1 MLLINV
7 HMQSG
12 NNKFIFI
19 LEFLDSRVF
28 CLFWLGQAAWPA
40 SLRRERLQGIGWRFL
55 CIMCTH
61 VEWLLQT
68 DALHFDFFSRIGLI
82 LFYLWFVWLHCVS
95 LFLFFDFTE
104 NTKTSKYG
112 INGNDV
118 KSVACSIQNGT
129 KQISCGKDKVA
140 WLYKN
145 GSCCK
150 EVVECC

>member
-28 CLFWLGQAAWPA
+28 LYILIRTSCLACVFEKRTLAGDWLKVFVHHAHACGMAFTDGFITFW
-40 SLRRERLQGIGWRFL
+40 
-55 CIMCTH
+55 
-61 VEWLLQT
+61 
-68 DALHFDFFSRIGLI
+68 FFFENWFN

-95 LFLFFDFTE
+95 VFIFDFTE

-140 WLYKN
+140 WLNKN